1 MDKRRETK
9 LKTKVSKRYV
19 NKSLSD
25 PNATRGK
32 QISFWATYQA
42 KSMPKVTPD
51 SKKLLHI
58 CYCVY
63 YLGYAI

>member
-1 MDKRRETK
+1 MVTTASYVGKYVTSYICLVKTFLQSWSLKMDKRRETK

-32 QISFWATYQA
+32 QISF
-42 KSMPKVTPD
+42 
-51 SKKLLHI
+51 
-58 CYCVY
+58 
-63 YLGYAI
+63 